1 MYINKLIFIV
11 RIQKKYST
19 MLTWGGGTKIQS
31 TKKKWLFFLYFHEI
45 WFLAGLKTVRFN
57 DVEENIIKSKHIF
70 LGKLLEKYAVSPSE
84 E

>member
-1 MYINKLIFIV
+1 
-11 RIQKKYST
+11 
-19 MLTWGGGTKIQS
+19 MLTLGGGTKIPS
-31 TKKKWLFFLYFHEI
+31 TKKKLLFFLYFHEI
-45 WFLAGLKTVRFN
+45 WFLAGLKTARFN